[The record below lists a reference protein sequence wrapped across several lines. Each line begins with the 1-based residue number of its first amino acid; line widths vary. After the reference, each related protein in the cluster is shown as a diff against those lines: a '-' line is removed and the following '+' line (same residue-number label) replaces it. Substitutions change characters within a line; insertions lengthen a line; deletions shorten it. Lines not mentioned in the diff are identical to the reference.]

1 MKFVSLETPA
11 YFEKIKEKDF
21 LNLKPL
27 EKRTH
32 HRETNPILLVS
43 ASYWELSDE
52 YKIENYLLTEPGETL
67 EAFSNDRPF
76 TDSDQL
82 LVRVSGKPPIRYFV
96 LYGGPKLEV
105 ESYHEER
112 VQNQIDAILAEHKLT
127 RSSTRVVVLYTV

>member
-1 MKFVSLETPA
+1 MKFVSLETPS
-11 YFEKIKEKDF
+11 YFEKTKEKEF
-21 LNLKPL
+21 STLKPL

-32 HRETNPILLVS
+32 HCETKPTLLVS

-52 YKIENYLLTEPGETL
+52 YKIENYLLTDPGETL
-67 EAFSNDRPF
+67 ETFGNGQPF

-96 LYGGPKLEV
+96 LHGGPKLEV

-112 VQNQIDAILAEHKLT
+112 VQNQVDTILAEHKLT
-127 RSSTRVVVLYTV
+127 RSSTLVVVLYTV